1 MYDFPLQII
10 VVICG
15 GIMIY
20 LLARALPRVPDD
32 TGDSTIAGVGARFEN
47 WTRRLPLKQID
58 EAIIGFFEKVLRKI
72 RVVNMKIENVVNAGI
87 GKLRRGQQAAE
98 SEKPKDDLFQK

>member
-1 MYDFPLQII
+1 MYNFLLQII
-10 VVICG
+10 VVISG
-15 GIMIY
+15 GIIIY

-32 TGDSTIAGVGARFEN
+32 MGDGSTTGIGARLEN

-58 EAIIGFFEKVLRKI
+58 EAIIGFFEKALRKI

-87 GKLRRGQQAAE
+87 SKLRRGQQAAE